1 MTLVLCT
8 GHRSFCTPLAAL
20 RALYMFNQQQ
30 CCAYALQGL
39 WGQLLRPEQLQEA
52 LASSLTTL
60 LWAARSSSS
69 AAKVVMLPV
78 ATSSA
83 AARGMCDAAQAARM
97 AQVAAAD
104 SRQQLEVSTQAAARH
119 KIRGACY
126 LACWE
131 GQTHETN
138 ICLHCFIRL
147 SPIVRV

>member
-1 MTLVLCT
+1 M
-8 GHRSFCTPLAAL
+8 
-20 RALYMFNQQQ
+20 
-30 CCAYALQGL
+30 QGL
-39 WGQLLRPEQLQEA
+39 WGLLLRPERLQEA
-52 LASSLTTL
+52 LASSLATL
-60 LWAARSSSS
+60 LWAARSSSSSS
-69 AAKVVMLPV
+69 AAKVVMLPL